1 MKNTKWI
8 LSLSEKTYDLYCK
21 DKIIEEKSRV
31 YTKRNKDIGTLV
43 KFAGEYILYKEP
55 NFEVTFK
62 NYSEWVK
69 FRDKKGY
76 DEKYF

>member
-1 MKNTKWI
+1 MKNTKRI
-8 LSLSEKTYDLYCK
+8 LGMEDKRYDLYCF
-21 DKIIEEKSRV
+21 DKIIEEKSYV
-31 YTKRNKDIGTLV
+31 YNPKGKFIGKLI
-43 KFAGEYILYKEP
+43 KFGGEYTLYKTP

-76 DEKYF
+76 NEEER